1 MKINKISFVFLL
13 LTLFTF
19 SVWAN
24 SPVWKIS
31 KGNNYIYIGGTVHIL
46 KSSDFPLPLA
56 FNKAYADSD
65 AIFFEVDLEKTE
77 TTEFQEKFLQTLIY
91 KNGKNLKDYISDK
104 TYKRLD
110 NYFKNNGLQLKPMLI
125 FKPSMA
131 ILSITIEEFKKLGF
145 NEAGVDSFFYKKAIK
160 DRKYTGALESIDTQI
175 NFLANMGEGNEDKFI
190 NYSLQDIKNIP
201 LIMDSIKQSWLSG
214 DIDRVNKEM
223 LLPMKDEFPTIY
235 NNLIVKRNNN
245 WMPKI
250 KRMFKIK
257 NNELVL
263 VGYLHLV
270 GDDGLLQQLKSDGY
284 KIEMLD

>member
-1 MKINKISFVFLL
+1 MKINKISFVFILL
-13 LTLFTF
+13 ILFIF
-19 SVWAN
+19 SAWSN

-31 KGNNYIYIGGTVHIL
+31 KGDNYIYIGGTVHIL

-56 FNKAYADSD
+56 FNKAYTDSD
-65 AIFFEVDLEKTE
+65 AIFFEIDLEKTK
-77 TTEFQEKFLQTLIY
+77 TTEFQKKILQTLTY
-91 KNGKNLKDYISDK
+91 DNGKNLKDYISNK
-104 TYKRLD
+104 TYKELD
-110 NYFKNNGLQLKPMLI
+110 NYFKNNELQLKPMLA

-131 ILSITIEEFKKLGF
+131 IMTIGMVELKKLGF
-145 NEAGVDSFFYKKAIK
+145 SESGVDSFFYEKATK
-160 DRKYTGALESIDTQI
+160 DRKYIGSLESIDTQI
-175 NFLANMGEGNEDKFI
+175 NFLANIGEHNEDRFI

-201 LIMDSIKQSWLSG
+201 LMMDSIKQSWLNG
-214 DIDRVNKEM
+214 DIDKMNKEI
-223 LLPMKDEFPTIY
+223 LLPMKEEFPTMY
-235 NNLIVKRNNN
+235 NDLIVKRNNN

-270 GDDGLLQQLKSDGY
+270 GNDGLLQQLKNNGY